1 MIHPHPA
8 AAELRDQRF
17 RVAREDDDRGAVE
30 EALNPQPHL
39 LPKRRVAGADPLVD
53 QQDSRA
59 PREDARPL
67 AFADTRLR

>member
-1 MIHPHPA
+1 MLQLHPA
-8 AAELRDQRF
+8 VAELRDRHF
-17 RVAREDDDRGAVE
+17 RMAREDDDRGAVE

-67 AFADTRLR
+67 AFANTRLR